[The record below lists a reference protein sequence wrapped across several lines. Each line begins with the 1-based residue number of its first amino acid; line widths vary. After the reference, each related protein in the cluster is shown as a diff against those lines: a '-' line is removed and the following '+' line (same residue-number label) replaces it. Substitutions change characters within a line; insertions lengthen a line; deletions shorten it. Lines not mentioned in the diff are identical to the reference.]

1 MLIHHPKAFW
11 RGVLLL
17 ATFAGV
23 FVLILSPIFPSEY
36 HGKNTN
42 GLVYADHMFNTLSK
56 GSANFFDKT
65 LTNKKSV
72 NAAIQRTK
80 DKKIELTF
88 PLPNQE
94 SVTNALNLFE
104 QIGITASA
112 EGQKTEVTEA
122 TESADQTATVAATE
136 AADTTTTETAA
147 VATAET
153 AAADTASRRGINVTI
168 KDADLFVLLN
178 AMVND
183 SELLYHN
190 DDTSIASQYSM
201 DGRLVIKTWWQVAS
215 AMIKPMQRV
224 DLISEAA
231 IVHTVQTKGIEASYN
246 FYGITAEKVSDNIFL
261 VIAFLMFYVVYTMW
275 YGFSIFE
282 IFDGIG
288 LSMNKGKKQEA

>member
-56 GSANFFDKT
+56 GSANFFDKS
-65 LTNKKSV
+65 LENKKSV
-72 NAAIQRTK
+72 NVAIQSTK

-88 PLPNQE
+88 LLPNQE

-112 EGQKTEVTEA
+112 EGQNTATPEGTEA
-122 TESADQTATVAATE
+122 ADQTAA
-136 AADTTTTETAA
+136 
-147 VATAET
+147 
-153 AAADTASRRGINVTI
+153 RRGINVTI

-190 DDTSIASQYSM
+190 DDASIASQYNM

-215 AMIKPMQRV
+215 GMIKPMQRV

-246 FYGITAEKVSDNIFL
+246 FYGITAEKVSDNILL
-261 VIAFLMFYVVYTMW
+261 VIAFLLFYVVYTMW

>member
-36 HGKNTN
+36 HGKKTN

-65 LTNKKSV
+65 LENKKSV
-72 NAAIQRTK
+72 NVAIQSTK
-80 DKKIELTF
+80 DKKIDLTF

-94 SVTNALNLFE
+94 AVTNALNLFE
-104 QIGITASA
+104 QLGITASA
-112 EGQKTEVTEA
+112 EGQTTEA
-122 TESADQTATVAATE
+122 TEATDQ
-136 AADTTTTETAA
+136 TAA
-147 VATAET
+147 VATTET
-153 AAADTASRRGINVTI
+153 AAADTVSHRGIPVTI
-168 KDADLFVLLN
+168 KEADLFVLLN

-190 DDTSIASQYSM
+190 DDASIGSQYNM

-261 VIAFLMFYVVYTMW
+261 VIAFLLFYVVYTMW

>member
-36 HGKNTN
+36 HGKKTN

-65 LTNKKSV
+65 LENKKSV
-72 NAAIQRTK
+72 NVAIQSTK
-80 DKKIELTF
+80 DKKIDLTF
-88 PLPNQE
+88 PLPNQDA
-94 SVTNALNLFE
+94 VNNALNLFE

-112 EGQKTEVTEA
+112 EGQNTATPEA
-122 TESADQTATVAATE
+122 TEVADQ
-136 AADTTTTETAA
+136 TAA
-147 VATAET
+147 VATTETVTPDT
-153 AAADTASRRGINVTI
+153 AARRGINVTI

-190 DDTSIASQYSM
+190 DDASIASQYSM

-261 VIAFLMFYVVYTMW
+261 VIAFLLFYVVYTMW